1 MMTKEN
7 MNGDN
12 PVVIEIDDVID
23 TTIYFN
29 WGGNGIGF
37 GQLDI
42 RKVDGKF
49 ICYNECMS
57 RQQVRELLI
66 AYANHM
72 ADIVELADPNESSK
86 GFEKIPPIIKGV
98 VKVCMDFFSFKE
110 GTYVEKIGDFI
121 KNTNGDMLQCK
132 DIPYGGTIPIRGYV
146 TKEELLSRNNV

>member
-1 MMTKEN
+1 MKN
-7 MNGDN
+7 DD
-12 PVVIEIDDVID
+12 VVIEIDDVMD
-23 TTIYFN
+23 TAIYFN

-72 ADIVELADPNESSK
+72 ADTIELADPNESTK
-86 GFEKIPPIIKGV
+86 GFQKIPPIVSGV
-98 VKVCMDFFSFKE
+98 VKVCED
-110 GTYVEKIGDFI
+110 
-121 KNTNGDMLQCK
+121 
-132 DIPYGGTIPIRGYV
+132 
-146 TKEELLSRNNV
+146 LSLIHI